1 MYQRLKSI
9 SSIFNKEDPN
19 PNDYISKPNQEKYK
33 IFKKWLIDNGA
44 IFQKNIDFPYTYGP
58 FHIVGCKCISDIK
71 DDEGILLVP
80 KNLMIIGKDLTYLNK
95 LIEEKKDELL
105 EIEDISTLFLT
116 LNLYLEKDNKNSFF
130 KPYIDL
136 IFTNRDYFATWNDE
150 TYAELHNIYIARS
163 IKTLMES
170 INTVYNILIQ
180 CPTFSKMTKE
190 EYSYCY
196 FQVISRQFYLDKNNS
211 ALVPLADLLNH
222 GHATIHYEV
231 YDGENMVFK
240 YSDHFTVDEDIKLD
254 IKPTH
259 LKEIPIIKPTY
270 NRLKPLIAKKEKYE
284 AKENNE
290 NEDEDDDDEDDTIVN
305 INIHDYFCIST
316 SLKQFFPKGSQAFNN
331 YCDINNKSLLKYYGF
346 ALINNLF
353 DYTDVI
359 FQFDKNNTVIQNYLS
374 KLFEKRFKTEL
385 DKDYNLLKI
394 RCEYRNVCADLI
406 KYYQFMYYYDVN
418 KISDF
423 FLYKFDYQLEVA
435 SVELAIHGLQLKLKM
450 MESKINLKQELDELE
465 NEIQKNDPGQI
476 KVNILIYRIGQKVN
490 ILNQIDLFKSIL
502 NLLKKHPNI
511 NKYDDLFQ
519 YLNELKNISD
529 YDNEEDAKLKIIS
542 FIDIM
547 SKAKS

>member
-1 MYQRLKSI
+1 MYERLESI

-19 PNDYISKPNQEKYK
+19 PNDYISKENQEKYK

-44 IFQKNIDFPYTYGP
+44 FFQKNIDFPYTYGP

-80 KNLMIIGKDLTYLNK
+80 KNLMIIGKDLTYLND
-95 LIEEKKDELL
+95 LIKEKKSELL

-150 TYAELHNIYIARS
+150 TYSELHNIYIARS
-163 IKTLMES
+163 IKTLMAS
-170 INTVYNILIQ
+170 IDTVYNILIK
-180 CPTFSKMTKE
+180 CPSFSKMTKE

-211 ALVPLADLLNH
+211 ALIPLADLLNH
-222 GHATIHYEV
+222 SHAIIHYEI

-254 IKPTH
+254 IKPTY
-259 LKEIPIIKPTY
+259 LKEIPIIEPTY
-270 NRLKPLIAKKEKYE
+270 NILKQIEPKKEKYE
-284 AKENNE
+284 VNEENE
-290 NEDEDDDDEDDTIVN
+290 NDDEDDIIVN

-316 SLKQFFPKGSQAFNN
+316 SLKQFFKKGSQAFNN

-346 ALINNLF
+346 ALINNKF

-359 FQFDKNNTVIQNYLS
+359 FQFEKNNLVIQNYLS

-385 DKDYNLLKI
+385 DNQYNLLKI

-406 KYYQFMYYYDVN
+406 KYYQFMYYYDIN
-418 KISDF
+418 KISEF

-435 SVELAIHGLQLKLKM
+435 SFELAIHGLQLKLKM
-450 MESKINLKQELDELE
+450 MEAKQNLKQEIDELE
-465 NEIQKNDPGQI
+465 NEIKKENPGQI

-490 ILNQIDLFKSIL
+490 ILNMIDMFKCIL
-502 NLLKKHPNI
+502 NMLKKHPNI
-511 NKYDDLFQ
+511 KKYDDLFQ
-519 YLNELKNISD
+519 YLNELKNITD

>member
-1 MYQRLKSI
+1 MYERLESI

-19 PNDYISKPNQEKYK
+19 PNDYISKENQEKYK

-44 IFQKNIDFPYTYGP
+44 FFQKNIDFPYTYGP

-80 KNLMIIGKDLTYLNK
+80 KNLMIIGKDLTYLND
-95 LIEEKKDELL
+95 LIKEKKSELL

-116 LNLYLEKDNKNSFF
+116 LNLYLEKDKKNSFF

-150 TYAELHNIYIARS
+150 TYSELHNIYIARS
-163 IKTLMES
+163 IKTLMAS
-170 INTVYNILIQ
+170 IDTVYNILIK
-180 CPTFSKMTKE
+180 CPSFSKMTKE

-211 ALVPLADLLNH
+211 ALIPLADLLNH
-222 GHATIHYEV
+222 SHATIHYEI

-254 IKPTH
+254 IKPTY
-259 LKEIPIIKPTY
+259 LKEIPIIEPTY
-270 NRLKPLIAKKEKYE
+270 NILKQIEPKKEKYE
-284 AKENNE
+284 VNEENE
-290 NEDEDDDDEDDTIVN
+290 NDDEDDIIVN

-316 SLKQFFPKGSQAFNN
+316 SLKQFFKKGSQAFNN

-346 ALINNLF
+346 ALINNKF

-359 FQFDKNNTVIQNYLS
+359 FQFEKNNLVIQNYLS

-385 DKDYNLLKI
+385 DNQYNLLKI

-406 KYYQFMYYYDVN
+406 KYYQFMYYYDIN
-418 KISDF
+418 KISEF

-435 SVELAIHGLQLKLKM
+435 SFELAIHGLQLKLKM
-450 MESKINLKQELDELE
+450 MEAKQNLKQEIDELE
-465 NEIQKNDPGQI
+465 NEIKKENPGQI

-490 ILNQIDLFKSIL
+490 ILNMIDMFKCIL
-502 NLLKKHPNI
+502 NMLKKHPNI
-511 NKYDDLFQ
+511 KKYDDLFQ
-519 YLNELKNISD
+519 YLNELKNITD

>member
-1 MYQRLKSI
+1 MYERLESI

-19 PNDYISKPNQEKYK
+19 PNDYISKENQEKYK

-44 IFQKNIDFPYTYGP
+44 FFQKNIDLPYTYGP

-80 KNLMIIGKDLTYLNK
+80 KNLMIIGKDLTYLND
-95 LIEEKKDELL
+95 LIKEKKSELL

-150 TYAELHNIYIARS
+150 TYSELHNIYIARS
-163 IKTLMES
+163 IKTLMAS
-170 INTVYNILIQ
+170 IDTVYNILIK
-180 CPTFSKMTKE
+180 CPAFSKMTKE

-211 ALVPLADLLNH
+211 ALIPLADLLNH
-222 GHATIHYEV
+222 SHATIHYEI

-254 IKPTH
+254 IKPTY
-259 LKEIPIIKPTY
+259 LKEIPIIEPTY
-270 NRLKPLIAKKEKYE
+270 NILKQIEPKKEKYE
-284 AKENNE
+284 VNEENE
-290 NEDEDDDDEDDTIVN
+290 NDDEDDVIVN

-316 SLKQFFPKGSQAFNN
+316 SLKQFFKKGSQAFNN

-346 ALINNLF
+346 ALINNKF

-359 FQFDKNNTVIQNYLS
+359 FQFEKNNLVIQNYLS

-385 DKDYNLLKI
+385 DNQYNLLKI

-406 KYYQFMYYYDVN
+406 KYYQFMYYYDIN
-418 KISDF
+418 KISEF

-435 SVELAIHGLQLKLKM
+435 SFELAIHGLQLKLKM
-450 MESKINLKQELDELE
+450 MEAKQNLKQEIDELE
-465 NEIQKNDPGQI
+465 NEIKKESPGQI

-490 ILNQIDLFKSIL
+490 ILNMIDMFKCIL
-502 NLLKKHPNI
+502 NMLKKHPNI
-511 NKYDDLFQ
+511 KKYDDLFQ
-519 YLNELKNISD
+519 YLNELKNITD

>member
-1 MYQRLKSI
+1 MYERLESI

-19 PNDYISKPNQEKYK
+19 PNDYISKENQEKYK

-44 IFQKNIDFPYTYGP
+44 FFQKNIDFPYTYGP

-80 KNLMIIGKDLTYLNK
+80 KNLMIIGKDLTYLND
-95 LIEEKKDELL
+95 LIKEKKSELL

-150 TYAELHNIYIARS
+150 TYSELHNIYIARS
-163 IKTLMES
+163 IKTLMAS
-170 INTVYNILIQ
+170 IDTVYNILIK
-180 CPTFSKMTKE
+180 CPSFSKMTKE

-222 GHATIHYEV
+222 SHATIHYEI

-254 IKPTH
+254 IKPTY
-259 LKEIPIIKPTY
+259 LKEIPIIEPTY
-270 NRLKPLIAKKEKYE
+270 NILKQIEPKKEKYE
-284 AKENNE
+284 VNEENE
-290 NEDEDDDDEDDTIVN
+290 NDDEDDIIVN

-316 SLKQFFPKGSQAFNN
+316 SLKQFFKKGSQAFNN

-346 ALINNLF
+346 ALINNKF
-353 DYTDVI
+353 DYTDII
-359 FQFDKNNTVIQNYLS
+359 FQFEKNNLVIQNYLS

-385 DKDYNLLKI
+385 DNQYNLLKI

-406 KYYQFMYYYDVN
+406 KYYQFMYYYDIN
-418 KISDF
+418 KISEF

-435 SVELAIHGLQLKLKM
+435 SFELAIHGLQLKLKM
-450 MESKINLKQELDELE
+450 MEAKQNLKQEIDELE
-465 NEIQKNDPGQI
+465 NEIKKENPGQI

-490 ILNQIDLFKSIL
+490 ILNMIDMFKCIL
-502 NLLKKHPNI
+502 NMLKKHPNI
-511 NKYDDLFQ
+511 KKYDDLFQ
-519 YLNELKNISD
+519 YLNELKNITN

>member
-1 MYQRLKSI
+1 MYARLESI

-19 PNDYISKPNQEKYK
+19 PNDYISKENQEKYK

-44 IFQKNIDFPYTYGP
+44 LFQKNIDFPYTYGP

-80 KNLMIIGKDLTYLNK
+80 KNLMIIGKDLTYLND
-95 LIEEKKDELL
+95 LIKEKKDELL

-136 IFTNRDYFATWNDE
+136 IYTNRDYFATWNDE
-150 TYAELHNIYIARS
+150 TYSELHNVYIARS
-163 IKTLMES
+163 IKTLMDS
-170 INTVYNILIQ
+170 IVTVYNILIQ

-211 ALVPLADLLNH
+211 ALIPLADLLNH
-222 GHATIHYEV
+222 SHSTIHYEI

-240 YSDHFTVDEDIKLD
+240 YSDHFTVDEDIKID
-254 IKPTH
+254 IKPTY
-259 LKEIPIIKPTY
+259 LKEIPIIEPTY
-270 NRLKPLIAKKEKYE
+270 NILKQIQPKKEKYE
-284 AKENNE
+284 VTEENE
-290 NEDEDDDDEDDTIVN
+290 NDDEDDIIVN
-305 INIHDYFCIST
+305 INVHDYFCIST
-316 SLKQFFPKGSQAFNN
+316 SLKQFFKKGSQAFNN

-346 ALINNLF
+346 ALINNKF
-353 DYTDVI
+353 DYTDII
-359 FQFDKNNTVIQNYLS
+359 FQFEKNNLVIQNYLS

-385 DKDYNLLKI
+385 DDKYNLLKI

-406 KYYQFMYYYDVN
+406 KYYQFMYYYDIN
-418 KISDF
+418 KISEF
-423 FLYKFDYQLEVA
+423 FLYKFDYQLELA
-435 SVELAIHGLQLKLKM
+435 SFELAIHGLQLKLKM
-450 MESKINLKQELDELE
+450 MEGKQNLKQELDELE
-465 NEIQKNDPGQI
+465 NEIKKKNPGQI

-490 ILNQIDLFKSIL
+490 ILNMIDMFKCIL

-511 NKYDDLFQ
+511 KKYDDLFQ
-519 YLNELKNISD
+519 YLNELKNITD

>member
-1 MYQRLKSI
+1 MYERLESI

-19 PNDYISKPNQEKYK
+19 PNDYISKENQEKYK

-44 IFQKNIDFPYTYGP
+44 FFQKNIDFPYTYGP

-80 KNLMIIGKDLTYLNK
+80 KNLMIIGKDLTYLND
-95 LIEEKKDELL
+95 LIKEKKSELL

-150 TYAELHNIYIARS
+150 TYSELHNIYIARS
-163 IKTLMES
+163 IKTLMAS
-170 INTVYNILIQ
+170 IDTVYNILIK
-180 CPTFSKMTKE
+180 CPSFSKMTKE

-211 ALVPLADLLNH
+211 ALIPLADLLNH
-222 GHATIHYEV
+222 SHATIHYEI
-231 YDGENMVFK
+231 YDSENMVFK

-254 IKPTH
+254 IKPTY
-259 LKEIPIIKPTY
+259 LKEIPIIEPTY
-270 NRLKPLIAKKEKYE
+270 NILKQIEPKKEKYE
-284 AKENNE
+284 VNEENE
-290 NEDEDDDDEDDTIVN
+290 NDDEDDIIVN

-316 SLKQFFPKGSQAFNN
+316 SLKQFFKKGSQAFNN

-346 ALINNLF
+346 ALINNKF

-359 FQFDKNNTVIQNYLS
+359 FQFEKNNLVIQNYLS

-385 DKDYNLLKI
+385 DNQYNLLKI

-406 KYYQFMYYYDVN
+406 KYYQFMYYYDIN
-418 KISDF
+418 KISEF

-435 SVELAIHGLQLKLKM
+435 SFELAIHGLQLKLKM
-450 MESKINLKQELDELE
+450 MEAKQNLKQEIDELE
-465 NEIQKNDPGQI
+465 NEIKKENPGQI

-490 ILNQIDLFKSIL
+490 ILNMIDMFKCIL
-502 NLLKKHPNI
+502 NMLKKHPNI
-511 NKYDDLFQ
+511 KKYDDLFQ
-519 YLNELKNISD
+519 YLNELKNITN

>member
-1 MYQRLKSI
+1 MYERLESI

-19 PNDYISKPNQEKYK
+19 PNDYISKENQEKYK

-44 IFQKNIDFPYTYGP
+44 FFQKNIDFPYTYGP

-80 KNLMIIGKDLTYLNK
+80 KNLMIIGKDLTYLND
-95 LIEEKKDELL
+95 LIKEKKSELL

-150 TYAELHNIYIARS
+150 TYSELHNIYIARS
-163 IKTLMES
+163 IKTLMAS
-170 INTVYNILIQ
+170 IDTVYNILIK
-180 CPTFSKMTKE
+180 CPSFSKMTKE

-222 GHATIHYEV
+222 SHATIHYEI

-254 IKPTH
+254 IKPTY
-259 LKEIPIIKPTY
+259 LKEIPIIEPTY
-270 NRLKPLIAKKEKYE
+270 NILKQIEPKKEKYE
-284 AKENNE
+284 VNEENE
-290 NEDEDDDDEDDTIVN
+290 NDDEDDIIVN

-316 SLKQFFPKGSQAFNN
+316 SLKQFFKKGSQAFNN

-346 ALINNLF
+346 ALINNKF
-353 DYTDVI
+353 DYTDII
-359 FQFDKNNTVIQNYLS
+359 FQFEKNNLVIQNYLS

-385 DKDYNLLKI
+385 DNQYNLLKI

-406 KYYQFMYYYDVN
+406 KYYQFMYYYDIN
-418 KISDF
+418 KISEF

-435 SVELAIHGLQLKLKM
+435 SFELAIHGLQLKLKM
-450 MESKINLKQELDELE
+450 MEAKQNLKQEIEELE
-465 NEIQKNDPGQI
+465 NEIKKENPGQI

-490 ILNQIDLFKSIL
+490 ILNMIDMFNCIL
-502 NLLKKHPNI
+502 NMLKKHPNI
-511 NKYDDLFQ
+511 KKYDDLFQ
-519 YLNELKNISD
+519 YLNELKNITN

>member
-1 MYQRLKSI
+1 MYQRLESI

-19 PNDYISKPNQEKYK
+19 PNDYISKENQEKYK
-33 IFKKWLIDNGA
+33 LFKKWLIDNGA
-44 IFQKNIDFPYTYGP
+44 FFQKNIDFPYTYGP

-80 KNLMIIGKDLTYLNK
+80 KNLMIIGKDLTYLND
-95 LIEEKKDELL
+95 LIKEKKSELL

-116 LNLYLEKDNKNSFF
+116 LNLYLEKNNKNSFF

-150 TYAELHNIYIARS
+150 TYSELHNIYIARS
-163 IKTLMES
+163 IKTLMAS
-170 INTVYNILIQ
+170 IDTVYNILIK
-180 CPTFSKMTKE
+180 CPSFSKMTKE

-211 ALVPLADLLNH
+211 ALIPLADLLNH
-222 GHATIHYEV
+222 SHATIHYEI

-254 IKPTH
+254 IKPTY
-259 LKEIPIIKPTY
+259 LKEIPIIEPTY
-270 NRLKPLIAKKEKYE
+270 NILKQIEPKKEKYE
-284 AKENNE
+284 ANEENE
-290 NEDEDDDDEDDTIVN
+290 NDDEDDIIVN

-316 SLKQFFPKGSQAFNN
+316 SLKQFFKKGSQAFNN

-346 ALINNLF
+346 ALINNKF

-359 FQFDKNNTVIQNYLS
+359 FQFEKNNLVIQNYLS

-385 DKDYNLLKI
+385 DNQYNLLKI

-406 KYYQFMYYYDVN
+406 KYYQFMYYYDIN
-418 KISDF
+418 KISEF

-435 SVELAIHGLQLKLKM
+435 SFELAIHGLQLKLKM
-450 MESKINLKQELDELE
+450 MEAKQNLKQEIEELE
-465 NEIQKNDPGQI
+465 NEIKKESPGQI

-490 ILNQIDLFKSIL
+490 ILNMIDMFKCIL
-502 NLLKKHPNI
+502 NMLKKHPNI
-511 NKYDDLFQ
+511 KKYDDLFQ
-519 YLNELKNISD
+519 YLNELKNITD

>member
-1 MYQRLKSI
+1 MYERLESI

-19 PNDYISKPNQEKYK
+19 PNDYISKENQEKYK

-44 IFQKNIDFPYTYGP
+44 FFQKNIDFPYTYGP

-80 KNLMIIGKDLTYLNK
+80 KNLMIIGKDLTYLND
-95 LIEEKKDELL
+95 LIKEKKSELL

-150 TYAELHNIYIARS
+150 TYSELHNIYIARS
-163 IKTLMES
+163 IKTLLDS
-170 INTVYNILIQ
+170 IDTVYNILIK
-180 CPTFSKMTKE
+180 CPSFSKMTKE

-211 ALVPLADLLNH
+211 ALIPLADLLNH
-222 GHATIHYEV
+222 SHATIHYEI

-254 IKPTH
+254 IKPTY
-259 LKEIPIIKPTY
+259 LKKIPIIEPTY
-270 NRLKPLIAKKEKYE
+270 NILKQIEPKKEKYE
-284 AKENNE
+284 ANEENE
-290 NEDEDDDDEDDTIVN
+290 NDDEDDIIVN

-316 SLKQFFPKGSQAFNN
+316 SLKQFFKKGSQAFNN

-346 ALINNLF
+346 ALINNKF

-359 FQFDKNNTVIQNYLS
+359 FQFEKNNLVIQNYLS

-385 DKDYNLLKI
+385 DNQYNLLKI

-406 KYYQFMYYYDVN
+406 KYYQFMYYYDIN
-418 KISDF
+418 KISEF

-435 SVELAIHGLQLKLKM
+435 SFELAIHGLQLKLKM
-450 MESKINLKQELDELE
+450 MEAKQNLKQEIEELE
-465 NEIQKNDPGQI
+465 NEIKKENPGQI

-490 ILNQIDLFKSIL
+490 ILNMIDMFKCIL
-502 NLLKKHPNI
+502 NMLKKHPNI
-511 NKYDDLFQ
+511 KKYDDLFQ
-519 YLNELKNISD
+519 YLNELKNITN